1 MKLSKLFD
9 RIISSLRNNKTLWT
23 LIGLGFSS
31 ILVVYLISQ
40 ADLPML
46 VERIKSIEIWKLG
59 IALLLY
65 LGQNLFRAFRY
76 RALLDRRDIPISR
89 LYPITLYHNLLVR
102 ILPMR
107 TGEVS
112 YVTMLK
118 RYLKQPISEGVSS
131 LLGARI
137 FELILVVFGGLVGL
151 IAAGDQ
157 LENRQQVI
165 AISVVG
171 LTVSVVGLYFA
182 GPGMRLVKRMWV
194 RFALRDH
201 DEKSLA
207 SRISNT
213 FDTLADQFDRYRN
226 PRVFALTMFHTIF
239 TYTISVGF
247 HLWLME
253 TLGINYPISEALVI
267 ISIAV
272 LTFSLP
278 ISFGE
283 IGLPESG
290 WTVGLVVYGGMAVG
304 EAASMAFLLN
314 WLRLLAAAIT
324 GLLGY
329 VTLQLLERSTGEKSM
344 ADGDLPTGQ
353 TQSEESPT

>member
-1 MKLSKLFD
+1 MKLSKLFN
-9 RIISSLRNNKTLWT
+9 RIATSLKNNKTLWT
-23 LIGLGFSS
+23 LVGLGFSL

-40 ADLPML
+40 ADLPLL
-46 VERIKSIEIWKLG
+46 VERIKGIKVWKLG

-76 RALLDRRDIPISR
+76 RALLDRRDVPISL

-112 YVTMLK
+112 YVTMLR
-118 RYLKQPISEGVSS
+118 RYLKQPVSEGVSS

-157 LENRQQVI
+157 LENQQQVI
-165 AISVVG
+165 TMSVAG
-171 LTVSVVGLYFA
+171 LIVCIVGLYFA
-182 GPGMRLVKRMWV
+182 GPGTRLAKRLWD
-194 RFALRDH
+194 RYILRGH
-201 DEKSLA
+201 DEKSLI

-213 FDTLADQFDRYRN
+213 FETLASQFDRYRT
-226 PRVFALTMFHTIF
+226 PRIFALTMFHTIF

-253 TLGINYPISEALVI
+253 TLGINYPIGESLVI

-329 VTLQLLERSTGEKSM
+329 ATLQLLERSDSRKS
-344 ADGDLPTGQ
+344 AANGDSPL
-353 TQSEESPT
+353 EETSS

>member
-1 MKLSKLFD
+1 MKISKLFD
-9 RIISSLRNNKTLWT
+9 QITTSLRKNKTLWT
-23 LIGLGFSS
+23 LAGLGFSL
-31 ILVVYLISQ
+31 ILVVYLIGQ

-59 IALLLY
+59 VALLLY

-112 YVTMLK
+112 YVTMLR

-131 LLGARI
+131 LVGARI
-137 FELILVVFGGLVGL
+137 FELILVVFGGLIGL
-151 IAAGDQ
+151 IAAGEQ
-157 LENRQQVI
+157 LENQQQVI

-171 LTVSVVGLYFA
+171 LVASVVGLYFA
-182 GPGMRLVKRMWV
+182 GPGMRLVKRLWD
-194 RFALRDH
+194 RFVLRDH
-201 DEKSLA
+201 DEKSLI
-207 SRISNT
+207 SRISRA
-213 FDTLADQFDRYRN
+213 FDTLADQFDRYRT
-226 PRVFALTMFHTIF
+226 PRIFALTMFHTVF
-239 TYTISVGF
+239 TYSISVGF

-253 TLGINYPISEALVI
+253 TLGINYPIGEALVI

-290 WTVGLVVYGGMAVG
+290 WTVGLVVFGGMAVG

-329 VTLQLLERSTGEKSM
+329 GTLQLLERSGGEKSLN
-344 ADGDLPTGQ
+344 DSVPSTGS
-353 TQSEESPT
+353 TQSKETPT

>member
-1 MKLSKLFD
+1 MKLSSLFN
-9 RIISSLRNNKTLWT
+9 RIITSLKNNKTLWT
-23 LIGLGFSS
+23 LVGLGLSL
-31 ILVVYLISQ
+31 ILVIYLIGQ

-46 VERIKSIEIWKLG
+46 VERIKSIEVWKLG

-112 YVTMLK
+112 YVTMLR

-137 FELILVVFGGLVGL
+137 FELILVVFGGLIGL
-151 IAAGDQ
+151 IIAGEQ
-157 LENRQQVI
+157 LANRRQVI
-165 AISVVG
+165 TISVAG
-171 LTVSVVGLYFA
+171 LIVCIVGLYFA
-182 GPGMRLVKRMWV
+182 GPGTRLVKRLWD
-194 RFALRDH
+194 RHILRGH
-201 DEKSLA
+201 DETSLI

-213 FDTLADQFDRYRN
+213 FETLAEQFDRYRS
-226 PRVFALTMFHTIF
+226 PRIFALTMFHTIF
-239 TYTISVGF
+239 TYSISVGF

-253 TLGINYPISEALVI
+253 TLGINYPVSKSLVI

-290 WTVGLVVYGGMAVG
+290 WTVGLVAFGGMSVG

-329 VTLQLLERSTGEKSM
+329 VTLQLLERPDSQKS
-344 ADGDLPTGQ
+344 AVNGDSPL
-353 TQSEESPT
+353 EETSP